1 MDGRLDGCGVQDE
14 KDGVIGRGSGWE
26 VGKNWMGNL
35 MGHKVVRDIGRGMV
49 IILAGKLHG

>member
-1 MDGRLDGCGVQDE
+1 MDGRLNGYGVQDE